1 MPTTI
6 RYASEA
12 DRPVL
17 GAINVE
23 AFASSGFLPNTFP
36 HATPD
41 GLVAF
46 KGAMSLKH
54 LASPKTHVLVATD
67 PDSGTVV
74 GYCRWV
80 IPQGIGYDC
89 EPEPLS
95 DEGKAALADPMQFA
109 PRPMNDGVY
118 NAFKSTLEEKRKEHA
133 TDDDL
138 SMSLGGVSKCH
149 ANRTVLDF
157 LATLPAHQGKGI
169 GSMFLRWGLDKADAV
184 QRRVYLEATPEGY
197 PLYCKYGWRAV
208 ERVTVDFAPHGGEG
222 SQSLVIMM
230 RDPNPKE

>member
-1 MPTTI
+1 MPTI

-36 HATPD
+36 QAGRD
-41 GLVAF
+41 GLRAF

-54 LASPKTHVLVATD
+54 LADPKTHVLVATE
-67 PDSGTVV
+67 PESGTVV

-89 EPEPLS
+89 QPEPLS
-95 DEGKAALADPMQFA
+95 DEGAAAVADPMQFA
-109 PRPMNDGVY
+109 PRPMNEGVY

-138 SMSLGGVSKCH
+138 I
-149 ANRTVLDF
+149 LDF
-157 LATLPAHQGKGI
+157 LATLPAHQGKGV
-169 GSMFLRWGLDKADAV
+169 GSMFLRWGLDKADAA

-208 ERVTVDFAPHGGEG
+208 ERVMVDFAPHGGEG

-230 RDPNPKE
+230 RDPDFKE